1 MHPLV
6 IAALLQLFIAAMLV
20 SQGGRRFWMGTYVP
34 MGVALMGITFA
45 ALALAMPT

>member
-34 MGVALMGITFA
+34 IGVALMGITFA